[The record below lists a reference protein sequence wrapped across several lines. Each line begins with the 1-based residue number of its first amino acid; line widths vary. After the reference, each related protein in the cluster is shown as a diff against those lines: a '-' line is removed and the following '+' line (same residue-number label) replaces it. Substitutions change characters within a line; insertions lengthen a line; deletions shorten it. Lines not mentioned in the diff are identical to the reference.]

1 MKKGILILMM
11 IFVFV
16 LAACGRNQDD
26 FETVQDVV
34 IPISTTKPMYT
45 LSVHLPDEV
54 VEETMS
60 NQDQAHFYEQ
70 VDGAYDVYTQILTDV
85 RIEEALR
92 EITGQDAETLTVLKT
107 DRCGLPEYRTSW
119 YTMSEQ
125 GGRVHRASVLYDG
138 NICYCVSFSMPEENT
153 ADWTKSMQTI
163 LDSISLNQIES

>member
-1 MKKGILILMM
+1 MKKGVLILMM

-34 IPISTTKPMYT
+34 IPVSNAKKLYT
-45 LSVHLPDEV
+45 ISVHVPDDV

-60 NQDQAHFYEQ
+60 DPTKMHFYEQ
-70 VDGAYDVYTQILTDV
+70 VDGAYDVCTQILTDV
-85 RIEEALR
+85 GIEEALR

-119 YTMSEQ
+119 YTMSEL

-138 NICYCVSFSMPEENT
+138 SICYCVSISMPEENT
-153 ADWTKSMQTI
+153 EEWMQSMHTI
-163 LDSISLNQIES
+163 LDSISLNQMES